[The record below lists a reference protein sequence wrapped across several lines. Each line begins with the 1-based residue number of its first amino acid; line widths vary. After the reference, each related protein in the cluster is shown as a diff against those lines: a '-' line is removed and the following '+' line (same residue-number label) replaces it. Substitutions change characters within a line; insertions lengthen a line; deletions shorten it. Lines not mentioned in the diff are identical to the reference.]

1 MSKEIFTID
10 NGVPRVLKPDT
21 SVAVQVFQSIALKI
35 KVELENAD
43 IQNDTESLGE
53 IQKISET

>member
-10 NGVPRVLKPDT
+10 NDVPRVLKPDT